1 MLYVNGNRIVSD
13 VTANDGVWH
22 HICIE
27 WASYN
32 GQWTFYKDGQLKDG
46 GVGLANNTLI
56 SGKIILFK
64 I

>member
-1 MLYVNGNRIVSD
+1 MNGNRIVSD

-32 GQWTFYKDGQLKDG
+32 GQWMFYKDGLLKDG
-46 GVGLANNTLI
+46 GVALANNTLI
-56 SGKIILFK
+56 SGMIFLMLV
-64 I
+64 